1 MRSLVR
7 ALTRRTLPPRS
18 TIPIS
23 PRRYTRQI
31 FRNGKRRK
39 NQSWLSKNCRPRG
52 ASSLFFTVCE
62 VRDDVDSDRQAVSNP
77 VNACEGVARSGS
89 IVRQLKGIFSSPLCH
104 PTCRFCLFVFP
115 VPIVNRATAHF
126 AARCPRQEV
135 FRSDSRVFDATGESW
150 KGKTVSRSPI
160 GYRISDY
167 AYANADC
174 VKERSHFFFL
184 FLDIYISLY
193 LSFH

>member
-1 MRSLVR
+1 MRSLVVLYRPVQRSRYLRRDIR
-7 ALTRRTLPPRS
+7 AKSFETGKGGR
-18 TIPIS
+18 IKVD
-23 PRRYTRQI
+23 
-31 FRNGKRRK
+31 FRKIVVLEERVH
-39 NQSWLSKNCRPRG
+39 
-52 ASSLFFTVCE
+52 FFPVCE
-62 VRDDVDSDRQAVSNP
+62 VRDDVDSDCQAVSNP

-174 VKERSHFFFL
+174 VKERSHFF
-184 FLDIYISLY
+184 S
-193 LSFH
+193 